1 MSSTS
6 TTMPSLNRGDRVRH
20 TESWACGEVLRAD
33 PAACVVR
40 WDDGSECWALRGE
53 LEPWPPRL
61 SHLADRPRP
70 LLRPPT
76 RLGTIGGQRV
86 PER

>member
-1 MSSTS
+1 MSSTLPP
-6 TTMPSLNRGDRVRH
+6 MPSLNRGDRVRH

-53 LEPWPPRL
+53 LEPCPPRL
-61 SHLADRPRP
+61 SHLADRPQP
-70 LLRPPT
+70 LLRPSP
-76 RLGTIGGQRV
+76 GWA
-86 PER
+86 P